1 MERDVEI
8 VKNYYGASVEREWL
22 RLERHPMEFRITTAY
37 LDRYLK
43 PGERVLDIGGGP
55 GRYSLYL
62 AGRGCG
68 VTLLDLSPEN
78 TAFAAQKAEE
88 LGLPLRT
95 VTGDAREADRLLKKP
110 FDHVL
115 LMGPLYHLL
124 EERDRVR
131 AVEAALALLRP
142 GGLLFASFINLSS
155 GMVYAMKEDPG
166 CVLWQSECEYLSC
179 FLQGRSFAGDGF
191 TRAFFAPPREVRPF
205 FSRFPLEEKH
215 LFGQEGLCS
224 PCEDRLVSQP
234 REVQD
239 QWVKLSLQVCER
251 EEYFAFSEHLMF
263 VGQKRE

>member
-1 MERDVEI
+1 MCIRD
-8 VKNYYGASVEREWL
+8 S
-22 RLERHPMEFRITTAY
+22 
-37 LDRYLK
+37 
-43 PGERVLDIGGGP
+43 
-55 GRYSLYL
+55 
-62 AGRGCG
+62 
-68 VTLLDLSPEN
+68 
-78 TAFAAQKAEE
+78 
-88 LGLPLRT
+88 
-95 VTGDAREADRLLKKP
+95 

-124 EERDRVR
+124 AERDRVR

-142 GGLLFASFINLSS
+142 GGLLFASFSNLSS

-239 QWVKLSLQVCER
+239 QWVKLSLQEKMVRRELHIIGLNRAYYAIFHAIHALDGNGYKLHKDIIANFDKQYVCLLYTSR
-251 EEYFAFSEHLMF
+251 C
-263 VGQKRE
+263 V